1 MNYDVIPYDLHF
13 SEGLSYQS
21 SLLTLVKCIMSV
33 DIDEDME
40 EFVGEVGREC

>member
-1 MNYDVIPYDLHF
+1 MMSSHTICTF
-13 SEGLSYQS
+13 SKGLSYQS

-40 EFVGEVGREC
+40 EFVGEVG